1 MTVCILLIGAGG
13 QVGCELRRTLAPL
26 GKVVA
31 ASRAGEFG
39 PRVDLARPGDLTRL
53 LDLARPDVVVNA
65 AAYTAVDRAEREA
78 ALAERVNSEAVA
90 ELAALAAERGT
101 PVVHYSTDF
110 VFSGQLDRP
119 YTEDDAPAPLSVYGR
134 TKLAGEQALLAS
146 GGPAIVFR
154 TSWVYGLRG
163 ANFLCTM
170 LRLFRSG
177 QPVRVVDDQ
186 VGAPTWSRM
195 LAEVTALVL
204 YRVLRGEC
212 DLGKVGGLYHVCGAG
227 QVTWHGFATAICE
240 EAGLSADIAAIATAE
255 YPTPAQRPHY
265 SVLDTRRLWG
275 TFGLELPHWR
285 DSLRQCLEDF
295 TKS

>member
-1 MTVCILLIGAGG
+1 MTACILLIGASG
-13 QVGCELRRTLAPL
+13 QVGWELRRTLAPL
-26 GKVVA
+26 GRVVA

-39 PRVDLARPGDLTRL
+39 TKVDLARPGDLVRL
-53 LDLARPDVVVNA
+53 FDAVRPEIVVNA

-78 ALAERVNSEAVA
+78 ALAERINSEAVA

-110 VFSGQLDRP
+110 VFSGRSDRP
-119 YTEDDAPAPLSVYGR
+119 YTEDDAPSPLSVYGR

-146 GGPAIVFR
+146 TAPALVLR

-163 ANFLCTM
+163 ANFLRTM
-170 LRLFRSG
+170 LRLFRAG
-177 QPVRVVDDQ
+177 GPIRVVDDQ
-186 VGAPTWSRM
+186 IGAPTWSRL

-212 DLGKVGGLYHVCGAG
+212 DLGKIGGVYHVCGGG
-227 QVTWHGFATAICE
+227 QVSWHGFAAAICE
-240 EAGLSADIAAIATAE
+240 AAGLSADIAAVATSD
-255 YPTPAQRPHY
+255 YPTPARRPHY
-265 SVLDTRRLWG
+265 SVLDTSHLCR

-285 DSLRQCLEDF
+285 VSLGHCLEDF
-295 TKS
+295 TES